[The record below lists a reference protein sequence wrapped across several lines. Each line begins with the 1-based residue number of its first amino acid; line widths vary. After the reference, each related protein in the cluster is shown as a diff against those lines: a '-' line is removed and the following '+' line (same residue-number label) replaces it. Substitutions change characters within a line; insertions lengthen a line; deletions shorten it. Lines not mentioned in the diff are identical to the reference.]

1 MSNQPRTI
9 ADLDADQK
17 VWIADSARN
26 RSRAHLD
33 SDCPKVRSES
43 KPRTRR
49 VLHPSLQICKHCD
62 PAYQVARPGGRSP
75 AWDLRK
81 QHDGGD
87 E

>member
-9 ADLDADQK
+9 ADLDADRQ
-17 VWIADSARN
+17 VWIADSSRN

-33 SDCPKVRSES
+33 SDCPKVRNGSE
-43 KPRTRR
+43 PRTRR
-49 VLHPSLQICKHCD
+49 VLHPSLQICKYCD

-81 QHDGGD
+81 QGGD

>member
-9 ADLDADQK
+9 ADLDADRQ
-17 VWIADSARN
+17 VWIADSSQN
-26 RSRAHLD
+26 RSRAHLNA
-33 SDCPKVRSES
+33 DCSKVHNGS

-49 VLHPSLQICKHCD
+49 VLHPSLQICKRCD
-62 PAYQVARPGGRSP
+62 PTYQVARPGGRSP

-81 QHDGGD
+81 QDGD